1 MNSQLRRLARPNA
14 LAAGLLL
21 LMAILAG
28 GAAWR
33 ESVTVDEVAHV
44 GAGVSY
50 LQKLDYRMNEE
61 HPPLAKVL
69 AAIPLVIRGVHA
81 DYSHL
86 SWTFSGGSF
95 HQYLGEWA
103 FGHAVVTQW
112 NDPYSTLRWARF
124 PMLLLT
130 LTLGWVIY
138 AFGSRMGGEWGGLLC
153 LAAYVTTPAFLT
165 FGPLVLTDIAIA
177 LFSLLAMWTLADMW
191 REPTR
196 EAVVRFGLAFAGAL
210 LSKFSSGLLVFC
222 FLAFILSLRLRPTAD
237 LPSDKIE
244 RRRWRRRRFWSLAKG
259 TLLAGVIVY
268 AVYFVLSWNQPTDSF
283 SVIPHFPPSAGLR
296 RLLMP
301 PWTYFRGLAGF
312 ALMSSRPTFILGH
325 GYSHGV
331 WFYFPVLFFLKS
343 QTAFVLLLVLA
354 AVTAMLAKRRLK
366 GQFALVPDEMRL
378 HWRAIW
384 MFLFIFTAAC
394 MLSQLTISIRHFGVP
409 IALLILMLAPLPR
422 AIAALRNSWS
432 GARLLGWAVAALALT
447 CAMVAV
453 KVYPNYFPYVS
464 AFGMGK
470 PAYVLMND
478 SNLDWNQSL
487 PEVERFVEQRGL
499 KSVLVDE
506 YGFSKPEIY
515 VPKAEFWNCQEPTA
529 SDAGQWA
536 VVSAGMIEDGHNC
549 LWLLQYPHEELG
561 GDSMYAF
568 QLPSNI
574 PAQGTASGP
583 PAPSAQH
590 NFGGFPLQGDIRLVF
605 LNTIRDPNQLQPTWD
620 RMQVQF
626 QAMVEQQ
633 KKKKEEERAKA
644 RH

>member
-1 MNSQLRRLARPNA
+1 MNLRRFARPNVC
-14 LAAGLLL
+14 AAGLLL

-33 ESVTVDEVAHV
+33 ESVVVDEVAHV

-86 SWTFSGGSF
+86 SWTFSAGFF
-95 HQYLGEWA
+95 HQYLGEWV
-103 FGHAVVTQW
+103 FGHEVVARW
-112 NDPYSTLRWARF
+112 NDPYTTLRWARF

-130 LTLGWVIY
+130 LVLGWVIY
-138 AFGSRMGGEWGGLLC
+138 VYGSRLGGEWGGLLC
-153 LAAYVTTPAFLT
+153 LVAYVTTPAFLT
-165 FGPLVLTDIAIA
+165 FGPLVVTDIAIT
-177 LFSLLAMWTLADMW
+177 LFSLLTTWALADMW
-191 REPTR
+191 RDPSR
-196 EAVVRFGLAFAGAL
+196 AAVVKFGPAFAGAL
-210 LSKFSSGLLVFC
+210 LSKFSSGLLFFA
-222 FLAFILSLRLRPTAD
+222 FLALILSLRLRPTAD
-237 LPSDKIE
+237 LPADKIE
-244 RRRWRRRRFWSLAKG
+244 RRRWRRRRLWSLVKG
-259 TLLAGVIVY
+259 TLLAGVVVY
-268 AVYFVLSWNQPTDSF
+268 AVYFVLTWNQPTDSF
-283 SVIPHFPPSAGLR
+283 SVIPHFPGSPVLR

-301 PWTYFRGLAGF
+301 PWIYLRGLIGF
-312 ALMSSRPTFILGH
+312 AFASSRPTFILGH
-325 GYSHGV
+325 SYSHGV
-331 WFYFPVLFFLKS
+331 WFYFPILFFLKS
-343 QTAFVLLLVLA
+343 QLAFVLLLVLA
-354 AVTAMLAKRRLK
+354 AVTGMVAKRRLK
-366 GQFALVPDEMRL
+366 SRFFLVPDALRL

-384 MFLFIFTAAC
+384 MFLLIFTAAC

-409 IALLILMLAPLPR
+409 IALLILMLAPMPKM
-422 AIAALRNSWS
+422 ITALSADWP
-432 GARLLGWAVAALALT
+432 GARFLGWATAGLALVAAI
-447 CAMVAV
+447 VAV
-453 KVYPNYFPYVS
+453 WVYPNYFPYLS
-464 AFGMGK
+464 SFSLGK
-470 PAYVLMND
+470 PGYALMND

-515 VPKAEFWNCQEPTA
+515 VPKAQFWNCQEPTA

-549 LWLLQYPHEELG
+549 LWLLQYPHEELA

-568 QLPSNI
+568 QLPKTI
-574 PAQGTASGP
+574 PAQGTSGGP
-583 PAPSAQH
+583 PAPTDQH
-590 NFGGFPLQGDIRLVF
+590 NFAGFPLQGDIRLVF

-620 RMQVQF
+620 RMQAQF
-626 QAMVEQQ
+626 QAMMEQQ
-633 KKKKEEERAKA
+633 KKKKEEQRATA

>member
-1 MNSQLRRLARPNA
+1 MNLRRLVQPNVA
-14 LAAGLLL
+14 AAGLLL

-50 LQKLDYRMNEE
+50 LQKLDFRMNEE

-69 AAIPLVIRGVHA
+69 AAIPLVIRRVHA
-81 DYSHL
+81 DYSHP
-86 SWTFSGGSF
+86 SWTFSGGFF

-103 FGHAVVTQW
+103 FGHAVITQW
-112 NDPYSTLRWARF
+112 NDPYTTLRWARL

-138 AFGSRMGGEWGGLLC
+138 AFGSRMGSAWGGLLC

-165 FGPLVLTDIAIA
+165 FGPLVLTDIAIT
-177 LFSLLAMWTLADMW
+177 LFSLLAMWALADMW

-196 EAVVRFGLAFAGAL
+196 EAVVKFGLAFAGAL
-210 LSKFSSGLLVFC
+210 LSKFSSGLLFFC

-237 LPSDKIE
+237 LPSDRID

-259 TLLAGVIVY
+259 TLLAGVIVD
-268 AVYFVLSWNQPTDSF
+268 AVYFVLTWNQPTDSF
-283 SVIPHFPPSAGLR
+283 RVIPHFSASPVLR

-301 PWTYFRGLAGF
+301 LWMYLRGLSGF
-312 ALMSSRPTFILGH
+312 AFMSSRPTFILGH
-325 GYSHGV
+325 SYPHGV

-343 QTAFVLLLVLA
+343 QTSFVLLLALA
-354 AVTAMLAKRRLK
+354 ALTVIVAKRRLK
-366 GQFALVPDEMRL
+366 GAFATVPDEMRL
-378 HWRAIW
+378 HWRAMW
-384 MFLFIFTAAC
+384 MFLLVFTAAC
-394 MLSQLTISIRHFGVP
+394 MLSQLTISIRHFSVP
-409 IALLILMLAPLPR
+409 LALLILMLAPLPR
-422 AIAALRNSWS
+422 AIAALRDGWS
-432 GARLLGWAVAALALT
+432 GARLLVWATAALAVAAAT
-447 CAMVAV
+447 VAV
-453 KVYPNYFPYVS
+453 WIYPNYFPYLS

-470 PAYVLMND
+470 PGYALMND

-515 VPKAEFWNCQEPTA
+515 VPKAQFWNCQEPTA

-549 LWLLQYPHEELG
+549 LWLFQYPHQGLA

-568 QLPSNI
+568 RLPSNI
-574 PAQGTASGP
+574 PAQGTAGGP
-583 PAPSAQH
+583 PAPSAQR

-620 RMQVQF
+620 RMQAQF
-626 QAMVEQQ
+626 QAMMEEQ
-633 KKKKEEERAKA
+633 KKKEEERAKA